1 MALENWID
9 ELVRDSEITFN
20 GKPVRGFRLYE
31 KSEFPASLTL
41 DNIPCALTFVRRVDC
56 QYGTGPCFDIFTGSI
71 EYHLTKNTNRDQLPE
86 VLHSIRRIRDTFA
99 LHRTLGGKVAYCA
112 LEVENSVVGP
122 VKLQYGS
129 EEEHLGLV
137 ANWWVKENT
146 SGEITLGN

>member
-1 MALENWID
+1 
-9 ELVRDSEITFN
+9 
-20 GKPVRGFRLYE
+20 
-31 KSEFPASLTL
+31 
-41 DNIPCALTFVRRVDC
+41 
-56 QYGTGPCFDIFTGSI
+56 
-71 EYHLTKNTNRDQLPE
+71 LPE